1 MKNQSKN
8 HVRSRLWQRVLCL
21 LVAFTML
28 VIAIPTSLAVSAAE
42 EATVKV
48 IAFQTSSRY
57 DLGID
62 AENVRIGWRIET
74 ARRGYY
80 QSAYRVTVK
89 EAATGDTAWDSG
101 WVESDIQIGITP
113 EGLKPETIYTY
124 TVNIKDQN
132 GIESGESEAATF
144 ETAPAHVEGAWLTS
158 SRLLRKSFELD
169 QPLENV
175 DRARCYLSSTAFMQI
190 RLNGEKVGDLV
201 MGPKKSV
208 KDLVTYY
215 NTFDITS
222 MLAEGENVVG
232 AYVSY
237 MASNGNSLCGML
249 RIYYKDGSVQTVAT
263 GGDWSYRGTSDVT
276 RENYFSGEDIDASLR
291 DGWDKPGYKQSRDWR
306 KAAIA
311 GVELSEGV
319 MTIPSNAGV
328 FKSSESVSGDYT
340 IEVVWAVEQLAT
352 GLQFG
357 TTSSASCLWQIQPGT
372 LRVHFPGWSQVQ
384 NVSVPEVKTGEMVTM
399 RIEIKGDSVTTFIN
413 DRKVHE
419 AGIPADQTN
428 GALGIRSALNEKG
441 SFDRVT
447 VSKGGQVIWED
458 TFDTLDSTK
467 WSYPP
472 VPELKPAVSGTKIV
486 DEYKPASVTK
496 LGSSYIV
503 DFGQNMQGYVRLTT
517 QGKKGTGYTIEYSE
531 LLAENG
537 DIFANTTAHYP
548 KHVYTLS
555 GGADVIEPYFFTTG
569 FRYVK
574 VTISDG
580 SELNADDLTA
590 CFVSDDLD
598 QTGFFESSND
608 RLNMVY
614 HMYLM
619 SQRSCLM
626 SNYHDC
632 PQREKNGWTGDAS
645 VIKEAC
651 ALAFGDISTAEAY
664 LETMLMNINEEGRP
678 QIVVPMASTAESG
691 AAFDITWASAY
702 FEFPYQLY
710 MYTGDTY
717 YIYRSYESL
726 LKIFDYTKRTYDGDG
741 DGIMTHNVYG
751 DWLGYDWHDGL
762 LDTGFI
768 SAVYFYYCGSIL
780 QDMMNV
786 IGAEDADFTA
796 YMTKMEAALQKQY
809 AKSSCYCDRYQ
820 TSNALA
826 LDLGLAT
833 DENRAAV
840 LEMLVKACERNDST
854 LRTGVLGTKALYGAL
869 SAGNQ
874 HKLLLDMTISSKKC
888 SFGYMIDNGA
898 TTLWEYWDKAGETF
912 GSVAEQG
919 FCYFDSQNHVMHG
932 GGPATWMLQGLG
944 GITQTSAAFK
954 TMTYRP
960 GIESELSYVNTTVNT
975 LVGKTLSDWT
985 YENGVL
991 TWNIEVPA
999 NTTATVIIPISD
1011 TESITESGVDIMEKN
1026 AEGITYVGTN
1036 ESGEYIY
1043 TVGGGSYSFV
1053 VGSADGETVE
1063 PETESE
1069 AESKTEPSTEPE
1081 TELSTE
1087 SETGPSAES
1096 ETEPSTES
1104 GVEPETEART
1114 EILTEPVA
1122 ETETAPSEEE
1132 KTETPSVTQAPT
1144 TEASTNTQTDAG
1156 TPEQGCGSSVSVGAS
1171 VILGTAC
1178 AAVALKKRREE

>member
-1 MKNQSKN
+1 MRKRNILYA
-8 HVRSRLWQRVLCL
+8 HRYLWLRAVCL
-21 LVAFTML
+21 MVACMML
-28 VIAIPTSLAVSAAE
+28 VVAMPTSLAVSAAE
-42 EATVKV
+42 EETVKV

-74 ARRGYY
+74 TKRGYY
-80 QSAYRVTVK
+80 QSAYRVTVTEK
-89 EAATGDTAWDSG
+89 ATGETAWDSG

-113 EGLKPETIYTY
+113 EGLKPETIYNY
-124 TVNIKDQN
+124 TVNVKDQN
-132 GIESGESEAATF
+132 GQESGPSETATF

-158 SRLLRKSFELD
+158 SRLLRKAFTLD

-175 DRARCYLSSTAFMQI
+175 ERARCYMSSTAFMQI

-237 MASNGNSLCGML
+237 MASSGNSLCGML
-249 RIYYKDGSVQTVAT
+249 RIHYKDGNVQTVAT
-263 GGDWSYRGTSDVT
+263 DGDWSYRGTSDVT

-291 DGWDKPGYKQSRDWR
+291 DGWDMPGYKQGRDWR
-306 KAAIA
+306 KVAIA
-311 GVELSEGV
+311 GVELSDGV
-319 MTIPSNAGV
+319 MTVPSNAGV
-328 FKSSESVSGDYT
+328 FKSSENFSGDYT
-340 IEVVWAVEQLAT
+340 IEVVWAVEKLAT

-357 TTSSASCLWQIQPGT
+357 TTSSGSCLWQIQPGT
-372 LRVHFPGWSQVQ
+372 LRVHFPGWNQVQ
-384 NVSVPEVKTGEMVTM
+384 NVSAPEIKTGEMVTM

-419 AGIPADQTN
+419 AGISADQTN
-428 GALGIRSALNEKG
+428 GALGIRSAVNETG

-472 VPELKPAVSGTKIV
+472 VPVLKPSVSGTKIV

-496 LGSSYIV
+496 LDSSYIV

-517 QGKKGTGYTIEYSE
+517 QGKKGTSYTIEYSE

-626 SNYHDC
+626 SNYHDS

-678 QIVVPMASTAESG
+678 QIVVPMSSTVESG

-717 YIYRSYESL
+717 YIHRSYESL
-726 LKIFDYTKRTYDGDG
+726 LKIFDYTKKTYDEDG
-741 DGIMTHNVYG
+741 DGIVTHNVYG
-751 DWLGYDWHDGL
+751 DWLGYDWHDKL

-780 QDMMNV
+780 QDMMKV
-786 IGAEDADFTA
+786 IGVEKAEFNA
-796 YMTKMEAALQKQY
+796 YMSKMEEALQKQY
-809 AKSSCYCDRYQ
+809 ANSSCYSGRYQ
-820 TSNALA
+820 TPNALA
-826 LDLGLAT
+826 LDLGLVT
-833 DENRAAV
+833 DENRAEV
-840 LEMLVKACERNDST
+840 LEMLVKICERNGSS

-874 HKLLLDMTISSKKC
+874 HKLLLDMTISSQKC

-960 GIESELSYVNTTVNT
+960 GIESELNYVNTTVDT
-975 LVGKTLSDWT
+975 LVGKTMSNWT
-985 YENGVL
+985 YENDVL

-999 NTTATVIIPISD
+999 NTTATLIIPISD
-1011 TESITESGVDIMEKN
+1011 AESITESGVDIMEKN
-1026 AEGITYVGTN
+1026 GEGITYVGTN
-1036 ESGEYIY
+1036 ENGEFVY

-1053 VGSADGETVE
+1053 VGSDYNENSE
-1063 PETESE
+1063 PETDYE
-1069 AESKTEPSTEPE
+1069 TETPPVTEKNMETTEPE
-1081 TELSTE
+1081 TAPMTE
-1087 SETGPSAES
+1087 EN
-1096 ETEPSTES
+1096 TEPT
-1104 GVEPETEART
+1104 
-1114 EILTEPVA
+1114 
-1122 ETETAPSEEE
+1122 
-1132 KTETPSVTQAPT
+1132 
-1144 TEASTNTQTDAG
+1144 ASTNTTTPDAPTD
-1156 TPEQGCGSSVSVGAS
+1156 TTENDRQGCKSAVSVGALMVLS
-1171 VILGTAC
+1171 VAC
-1178 AAVALKKRREE
+1178 SAIALKKQREE